1 MKLATRKQYAFLLL
15 LCLMLVISNSLRATT
30 KVEYTPAL
38 NEAMQHMASLRL
50 VLAKQIIAKEIK
62 GNAHNV
68 TAHYLNHYVAFFSVM
83 VQYDKTLLPDF
94 EKQNQQTLKEVEL
107 LPESSPYK
115 LFYKSS
121 LRLQAA
127 FVKGAFNEYLSAA
140 WDFRSAFQDATE
152 NEKKFPKFLG
162 HKKELGT
169 LMALLGSFPPQYN
182 WILHAVGL
190 EGNFNKGLEILK
202 NYIQAAG
209 SEPLIEKQQAT
220 IIYALIQLN
229 FGKNHNAALHFY
241 TPYAKE
247 HSTNLMQCY
256 VLTYIASK
264 TGKTDLALK
273 TLLARPGGDAY
284 IQVTFL
290 DYIMGDLLL
299 HQLDQDAAI
308 WYKRYITFSKTKNS
322 IKDAYQKLS
331 WLAWLDGDTSK
342 FIIYHDLMKKNSKDA
357 GSELKLIDADLGK
370 GIYPNKLL
378 LQARLLFDGGYNE
391 KALGKLKAISKS
403 ELKSSFQTLEYHY
416 RFGRIYQELEKTAD
430 AIQYFTYCLEQGKG
444 VKSYL
449 IPNTCLQLGLIY
461 ENLNYTALAKSYY
474 EQVTSYS
481 GIDYESSLHQK
492 AKTNLW
498 RLKSQA
504 K

>member
-1 MKLATRKQYAFLLL
+1 MKLANHKHFTVFLLL
-15 LCLMLVISNSLRATT
+15 YLLLGISFNSSAIT

-50 VLAKQIIAKEIK
+50 VQAKQIIAKEIK
-62 GNAHNV
+62 GNPQNA
-68 TAHYLNHYVAFFSVM
+68 TAHYLYHYAEFFNIM
-83 VQYDKTLLPDF
+83 VQYDKTLLPAF
-94 EKQNQQTLKEVEL
+94 EKQNQLSLKQVEL

-121 LRLQAA
+121 IRLQAA
-127 FVKGAFNEYLSAA
+127 FVKGAFNEYLAAA
-140 WDFRSAFQDATE
+140 WDFRTAFQEANI
-152 NEKKFPKFLG
+152 NEKKFPQFLG

-190 EGNFNKGLEILK
+190 EGDFNGGLAILK
-202 NYIQAAG
+202 NYIQSSAN
-209 SEPLIEKQQAT
+209 EPLIEKQQAS

-229 FGKNHNAALHFY
+229 FGKDHNAALTFY
-241 TPYAKE
+241 TPFAKE
-247 HSTNLMQCY
+247 YTSNLMQCY
-256 VLTYIASK
+256 VKTYIAAK
-264 TGKTDLALK
+264 TGETDLAIK
-273 TLLARPGGDAY
+273 TLRARPTGEAY
-284 IQVTFL
+284 IHITFL

-308 WYKRYITFSKTKNS
+308 WYKKYITFSKTKNS

-331 WLAWLDGDTSK
+331 WLAWLDGDTTK
-342 FIIYHDLMKKNSKDA
+342 FLIYHDLMQKNTKDA
-357 GSELKLIDADLGK
+357 GSELKLVNADLAK
-370 GIYPNKLL
+370 GIYPNTSL

-391 KALGKLKAISKS
+391 KALAKLKSIQKAD
-403 ELKSSFQTLEYHY
+403 LKSSFQSLEYQY
-416 RFGRIYQELEKTAD
+416 RLGRVYQEMKKTSE
-430 AIQYFTYCLEQGKG
+430 AIQYFNNCLEQGKG

-449 IPNTCLQLGLIY
+449 LPNTCLQLGLIY
-461 ENLNYTALAKSYY
+461 ENLNYASLAKSYY
-474 EQVTSYS
+474 EQVSSYS
-481 GIDYESSLHQK
+481 GVDYESSLHQK

-498 RLKSQA
+498 RLKTSV